1 MLHLTLVC
9 NLMSAIG
16 AGPTFARPNFPQRS
30 DYFPPSV
37 QLDLLPFGEAA
48 LTHFLYLERP
58 EGMARTDAV
67 GFVPSAPPHLPVEP
81 DEVMPRVQDFLTVGH
96 LYRGIA
102 EGMTFLACQIGE
114 RALFVGPPGA
124 QATPEMFRWPAW
136 AVLAE
141 RVAARASRSGRL
153 GQPDRGL
160 VLPASASAALA
171 AAAGRAADIAASLS
185 AHVPAALQPAR

>member
-58 EGMARTDAV
+58 EGMA
-67 GFVPSAPPHLPVEP
+67 P
-81 DEVMPRVQDFLTVGH
+81 DGRGRFRV
-96 LYRGIA
+96 
-102 EGMTFLACQIGE
+102 
-114 RALFVGPPGA
+114 
-124 QATPEMFRWPAW
+124 FR
-136 AVLAE
+136 
-141 RVAARASRSGRL
+141 
-153 GQPDRGL
+153 
-160 VLPASASAALA
+160 
-171 AAAGRAADIAASLS
+171 AAG
-185 AHVPAALQPAR
+185 PAG